1 MKTLDLLKN
10 VKTITN
16 TKAIKGGFD
25 CEALASVTSID
36 INSDLT
42 LTEDT
47 KDITKQIN
55 VKGN

>member
-16 TKAIKGGFD
+16 TKAIKGGQDSTILVSF
-25 CEALASVTSID
+25 TSID

-42 LTEDT
+42 LIEDT
-47 KDITKQIN
+47 KDITKEIN

>member
-16 TKAIKGGFD
+16 TKAIKGGVDATTQVSF
-25 CEALASVTSID
+25 TSID

-42 LTEDT
+42 LTEST
-47 KDITKQIN
+47 KDNTTEIN

>member
-16 TKAIKGGFD
+16 IKAIKGGQDSTILVSF
-25 CEALASVTSID
+25 TSID

-47 KDITKQIN
+47 KDITKEIN